1 MALSPCPQVQANP
14 LSRTLPVFPINFNS
28 NLNSCK
34 GWCLHWCK
42 SKTREVPISLLVASV
57 SAGPPSQSLSE
68 SLDSD
73 AIFKIRD
80 KFNNHDDSYN
90 NVKEEKKKRKQK
102 LRPGFNDVTMQRWS
116 RHSTSQRRSFPW
128 QTQRHSNNFDSPNLG
143 DKPQT
148 QSEIA
153 FGEDTSYTA
162 VASLSQNLTN
172 SFNETEADSHSQ
184 QTSLPSKNTSQ
195 IRIVGLHKTLS
206 GKPTALKNSIPLRN
220 SATASATPLATSHNE
235 TQADSHPQ
243 QTFLPRDSANASVTP
258 LAKSIPIITSDSSF
272 AETTVSLPWVRER
285 KTTSVTPLAT
295 SHNETEADSHPQQTF
310 LPRDNANASVTPLVK
325 SIPIITSDSSFA
337 ETTVSLPWV
346 RERKTTTDTGDLN
359 QNKLRKKRSHTEL
372 AERTLP
378 ELELQRLRDAALRM
392 KERMKVGPAGVT
404 EAVVQAIHDKWKE
417 QEVVK
422 LRFEGP
428 SSLRM
433 TRTHQILEDKTGG
446 LVIWRSGRSV
456 VLYRGMG
463 YEFPCVKSY
472 ATSKTVASDP
482 HHSPDQVLLSD
493 KKPSFG
499 GYDWSGESTSAAD
512 VNATERLLD
521 ELGPRYKDWSGYGPI
536 PVDAD
541 LLPGRVPGY
550 KPPYRMLPYKTKNKL
565 RNFEMTELRRL
576 ARSIAPHFALG
587 RNREHQGLAAA
598 IVKLWEKSAI
608 AKIAIKRGVPV
619 TNNEIMAEEIKR
631 LTGGTLMS
639 RNKEYLVFYRGN
651 DFLSPS
657 VRAALVDKQQQAVIT
672 QDDEELS
679 RQKALDLLSSN
690 SRPIKGHLVAGTLA
704 ETTEALSKWG
714 HNQHL
719 ISEEER
725 EAMRRDLAVSKH
737 ASLVRVFQRKLYLAK
752 RKFEKAERALAKVQ
766 EALIPSELPTDLET
780 VTDEERAKFRS
791 IGLKMKAFHLLG
803 RREIFDGTVQN
814 MHLSWKHR
822 ELVKII
828 VKRKNFAQVKHI
840 AISLEAESGGVLISL
855 DKTTKGYAI
864 ILYRGKNYRRPHIVR
879 PKNLLTRRQAL
890 ARSIELQRREALKHH
905 MYELQHKI
913 QTMKDQL
920 EQMRA
925 GPETKGNHLLQENN
939 TFFPDDES
947 DDDFDDEGEEAYL
960 KTYVSEDED

>member
-1 MALSPCPQVQANP
+1 
-14 LSRTLPVFPINFNS
+14 
-28 NLNSCK
+28 
-34 GWCLHWCK
+34 
-42 SKTREVPISLLVASV
+42 
-57 SAGPPSQSLSE
+57 
-68 SLDSD
+68 
-73 AIFKIRD
+73 
-80 KFNNHDDSYN
+80 
-90 NVKEEKKKRKQK
+90 
-102 LRPGFNDVTMQRWS
+102 MQRWS
-116 RHSTSQRRSFPW
+116 RHSTSQHRSFPW
-128 QTQRHSNNFDSPNLG
+128 QTQRHSNNFDFPNLG

-148 QSEIA
+148 QPEIA

-172 SFNETEADSHSQ
+172 SCNETEADSHPH
-184 QTSLPSKNTSQ
+184 QTSLPSESTRQ
-195 IRIVGLHKTLS
+195 FRTVGFDKTLPS
-206 GKPTALKNSIPLRN
+206 KPTAAKSSIPLRN
-220 SATASATPLATSHNE
+220 SATASVTPLATSRNKTE
-235 TQADSHPQ
+235 AVCHPQ
-243 QTFLPRDSANASVTP
+243 QTFLPRNSAS
-258 LAKSIPIITSDSSF
+258 
-272 AETTVSLPWVRER
+272 
-285 KTTSVTPLAT
+285 
-295 SHNETEADSHPQQTF
+295 
-310 LPRDNANASVTPLVK
+310 ASVTPLVK

-428 SSLRM
+428 PSLRM

-446 LVIWRSGRSV
+446 LVIWRSGRSIM
-456 VLYRGMG
+456 LYRGMG

-472 ATSKTVASDP
+472 ATSKTVPSDP
-482 HHSPDQVLLSD
+482 
-493 KKPSFG
+493 KPSFG
-499 GYDWSGESTSAAD
+499 GYDWSHESTSGAD
-512 VNATERLLD
+512 ANATERLLD

-550 KPPYRMLPYKTKNKL
+550 KPPYRMLPYKTRNKL

-619 TNNEIMAEEIKR
+619 TCNEIMAEEIKQ

-672 QDDEELS
+672 QEEEELS

-690 SRPIKGHLVAGTLA
+690 SRSVQGHLVAGTLA

-737 ASLVRVFQRKLYLAK
+737 ASLAK
-752 RKFEKAERALAKVQ
+752 RKLAKAERALAKVQ
-766 EALIPSELPTDLET
+766 EALVPAELPTDLET

-803 RREIFDGTVQN
+803 RREVFDGTVQN
-814 MHLSWKHR
+814 IHLSWKHR

-939 TFFPDDES
+939 AFFPDDES

-960 KTYVSEDED
+960 KTYVSEDEE